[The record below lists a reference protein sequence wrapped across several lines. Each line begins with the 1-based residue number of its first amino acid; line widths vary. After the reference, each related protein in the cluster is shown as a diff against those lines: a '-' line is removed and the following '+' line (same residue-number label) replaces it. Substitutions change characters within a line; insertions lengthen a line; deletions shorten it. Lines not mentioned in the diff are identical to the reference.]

1 MSFSSMGDA
10 LKKKMSVQ
18 GSLKSQVESA
28 QIIEKVEEALYE
40 LFGEEVKHVKV
51 LFVKN
56 KTLTITCHSS
66 VIAQEIRLNQ
76 AKIIEK
82 IKKIFPSHPIDRIRY
97 LS

>member
-1 MSFSSMGDA
+1 MGDA
-10 LKKKMSVQ
+10 LRKKMSAQ
-18 GSLKSQVESA
+18 TSLKAQVESA
-28 QIIEKVEEALYE
+28 QIVEKVQDALKE
-40 LFGEEVKHVKV
+40 LFGDEARHVKV

-82 IKKIFPSHPIDRIRY
+82 IRNLFPSHPIERIRY